1 MTNEEIEENDIPNV
15 SDAGGPAPTPPRST
29 NRTPRKSAPPPPPPR
44 KQPPIDDAI
53 EGIVDELAAEHVTEA
68 ESVQEHVE
76 AQEEEIVEEL
86 TVEQQLAQAR
96 DNNMRLLA
104 EIDNLRKRSQR
115 EMQQQ
120 LKYAALPVISEMLS
134 VIDDLHRTLEA
145 SQSGGDVD
153 AFTGGVEIVVQSFT
167 AVLEKYQCRAIQA
180 EAGIAFDVE
189 LHEAISMQPS
199 DQFDVN
205 VILAVVQQGYQMHDR
220 VIRPSQV
227 VVSSGPVADD
237 AASSE

>member
-1 MTNEEIEENDIPNV
+1 MTNDDFKEKETTSASDANGPPLDDVFEDIVDALAEEQVTDSEVESGQGQEIEAV
-15 SDAGGPAPTPPRST
+15 
-29 NRTPRKSAPPPPPPR
+29 
-44 KQPPIDDAI
+44 
-53 EGIVDELAAEHVTEA
+53 
-68 ESVQEHVE
+68 
-76 AQEEEIVEEL
+76 EEIVEEL

-115 EMQQQ
+115 DMQQQ

-167 AVLEKYQCRAIQA
+167 SVLEKYQCVAIKA
-180 EAGIAFDVE
+180 EAGEAFDVK
-189 LHEAISMQPS
+189 LHEAISLQPS
-199 DQFDVN
+199 NQFDAN

-227 VVSSGPVADD
+227 VVSSGPAADE
-237 AASSE
+237 AAAGE

>member
-1 MTNEEIEENDIPNV
+1 MTNDDFEEKETTSESDANGPMLDDVFEDIVDALAEEQVTDPEVESGQGQEIEEV
-15 SDAGGPAPTPPRST
+15 
-29 NRTPRKSAPPPPPPR
+29 
-44 KQPPIDDAI
+44 
-53 EGIVDELAAEHVTEA
+53 
-68 ESVQEHVE
+68 
-76 AQEEEIVEEL
+76 EEIVEEL
-86 TVEQQLAQAR
+86 TVEQQLAQAG

-115 EMQQQ
+115 DMQQQ

-167 AVLEKYQCRAIQA
+167 SVLEKYQCVAIKA
-180 EAGIAFDVE
+180 EAGEAFDVK
-189 LHEAISMQPS
+189 LHEAISLQPS
-199 DQFDVN
+199 NQFDAN

-227 VVSSGPVADD
+227 VVSSGPAADE
-237 AASSE
+237 AASGE

>member
-1 MTNEEIEENDIPNV
+1 MTNDEFEEIETTSA
-15 SDAGGPAPTPPRST
+15 SDANGPPL
-29 NRTPRKSAPPPPPPR
+29 
-44 KQPPIDDAI
+44 DDVM
-53 EGIVDELAAEHVTEA
+53 EDIVDALAEEQVTDPEVESGQGQEIEA
-68 ESVQEHVE
+68 V
-76 AQEEEIVEEL
+76 EEIVEEL
-86 TVEQQLAQAR
+86 TIEQQLAQAC

-104 EIDNLRKRSQR
+104 EIENLRKRSQR
-115 EMQQQ
+115 DMQQQ

-167 AVLEKYQCRAIQA
+167 SVLEKYQCLAIKA
-180 EAGIAFDVE
+180 EAGEAFDVN
-189 LHEAISMQPS
+189 LHEAISLQPS
-199 DQFDVN
+199 DQFDAN

-227 VVSSGPVADD
+227 VVSSGPAAAE

>member
-1 MTNEEIEENDIPNV
+1 MTNDDFEEKETTSESDANGSTLDDVFEDIVDALAEEQVTDPEVESGQGQEIEAV
-15 SDAGGPAPTPPRST
+15 
-29 NRTPRKSAPPPPPPR
+29 
-44 KQPPIDDAI
+44 
-53 EGIVDELAAEHVTEA
+53 
-68 ESVQEHVE
+68 
-76 AQEEEIVEEL
+76 EEIVEEL
-86 TVEQQLAQAR
+86 TVEQQLAQAG
-96 DNNMRLLA
+96 DNNIRLLA

-115 EMQQQ
+115 DMQQQ

-167 AVLEKYQCRAIQA
+167 SVLEKYQCVAIKA
-180 EAGIAFDVE
+180 EAGEAFDVK
-189 LHEAISMQPS
+189 LHEAISLQPS
-199 DQFDVN
+199 NQFDAN

-227 VVSSGPVADD
+227 VVSSGPAADE
-237 AASSE
+237 AASGE

>member
-1 MTNEEIEENDIPNV
+1 MINQEFEENEIPSA
-15 SDAGGPAPTPPRST
+15 SDS
-29 NRTPRKSAPPPPPPR
+29 
-44 KQPPIDDAI
+44 QFDDVI
-53 EGIVDELAAEHVTEA
+53 EDVVDALAAESEA
-68 ESVQEHVE
+68 ESVQEDIE
-76 AQEEEIVEEL
+76 EQAEEIVEEL
-86 TVEQQLAQAR
+86 TVEQQLAQEC

-115 EMQQQ
+115 DMQQQ
-120 LKYAALPVISEMLS
+120 MKYAAVPVISEMLS

-145 SQSGGDVD
+145 SQSGGDVE
-153 AFTGGVEIVVQSFT
+153 AFTGGVEIVVQSFMT
-167 AVLEKYQCRAIQA
+167 VLEKYQCRVI
-180 EAGIAFDVE
+180 EAAAGVVFDVT

-199 DQFDVN
+199 DEFDTN

-227 VVSSGPVADD
+227 VVSSGPAAAE

>member
-1 MTNEEIEENDIPNV
+1 MSNDEFEEKEATSASDANGPPLDDVIEDIVDALAEDQVTDPEVESEQEQEIEAV
-15 SDAGGPAPTPPRST
+15 
-29 NRTPRKSAPPPPPPR
+29 
-44 KQPPIDDAI
+44 
-53 EGIVDELAAEHVTEA
+53 
-68 ESVQEHVE
+68 
-76 AQEEEIVEEL
+76 EEIVEEL
-86 TVEQQLAQAR
+86 TVEKQLAQAC

-115 EMQQQ
+115 DMQQQ
-120 LKYAALPVISEMLS
+120 LKYAAMPVISEMLS

-167 AVLEKYQCRAIQA
+167 SVLEKYQCLAIKA
-180 EAGIAFDVE
+180 EAGEAFDVK
-189 LHEAISMQPS
+189 LHEAISLQVS
-199 DQFDVN
+199 DQFDAN

-227 VVSSGPVADD
+227 IVSSGPAVDETV
-237 AASSE
+237 SGE

>member
-1 MTNEEIEENDIPNV
+1 MSNDEFEEKEATSASDANGPPLDDVIEDIVDALAEDQVTDPEVESEQEQEQEIEAV
-15 SDAGGPAPTPPRST
+15 
-29 NRTPRKSAPPPPPPR
+29 
-44 KQPPIDDAI
+44 
-53 EGIVDELAAEHVTEA
+53 
-68 ESVQEHVE
+68 
-76 AQEEEIVEEL
+76 EEIVEEL
-86 TVEQQLAQAR
+86 TVEQQLAQAC

-115 EMQQQ
+115 DMQQQ
-120 LKYAALPVISEMLS
+120 LKYAAMPVISEMLS

-167 AVLEKYQCRAIQA
+167 SVLEKYQCLAIKA
-180 EAGIAFDVE
+180 EAGEAFDVK
-189 LHEAISMQPS
+189 LHEAISLQVS
-199 DQFDVN
+199 DQFDAN

-227 VVSSGPVADD
+227 IVSSGPAVDETV
-237 AASSE
+237 SGE

>member
-1 MTNEEIEENDIPNV
+1 MSNDEFEEKEATSASDANGPPLDDVIEDIVDALAEDQVTDPEVESEQEQEQEIEAV
-15 SDAGGPAPTPPRST
+15 
-29 NRTPRKSAPPPPPPR
+29 
-44 KQPPIDDAI
+44 
-53 EGIVDELAAEHVTEA
+53 
-68 ESVQEHVE
+68 
-76 AQEEEIVEEL
+76 EEIVEEL
-86 TVEQQLAQAR
+86 TVEQQLAQAC

-115 EMQQQ
+115 DMQQQ
-120 LKYAALPVISEMLS
+120 LKYAAMPVISEMLS

-167 AVLEKYQCRAIQA
+167 SVLEKYQCLAIKA
-180 EAGIAFDVE
+180 EAGEAFDVK
-189 LHEAISMQPS
+189 LHEAISLQVS
-199 DQFDVN
+199 DQFNAN

-227 VVSSGPVADD
+227 IVSSGPAVDETV
-237 AASSE
+237 SGE

>member
-1 MTNEEIEENDIPNV
+1 MTNEEFEKNDTPSS
-15 SDAGGPAPTPPRST
+15 SDAGGP
-29 NRTPRKSAPPPPPPR
+29 
-44 KQPPIDDAI
+44 PPIDDVI
-53 EGIVDELAAEHVTEA
+53 EDIVDALADEHVAEVDTE
-68 ESVQEHVE
+68 SGQEQIEEQV
-76 AQEEEIVEEL
+76 EEIVEAL
-86 TVEQQLAQAR
+86 TIEQQLSQAR

-167 AVLEKYQCRAIQA
+167 TVLEKYECRVIQA
-180 EAGIAFDVE
+180 EAGEGFDVK

-199 DQFDVN
+199 DEFDTN

-227 VVSSGPVADD
+227 VVSSGPAAAE

>member
-15 SDAGGPAPTPPRST
+15 SDAGGPAP
-29 NRTPRKSAPPPPPPR
+29 
-44 KQPPIDDAI
+44 IDDAI
-53 EGIVDELAAEHVTEA
+53 EGIVDELAEEHVAEA
-68 ESVQEHVE
+68 ESAQEHVE
-76 AQEEEIVEEL
+76 EQEEEIVEEL
-86 TVEQQLAQAR
+86 TVEQQLAQTR

-134 VIDDLHRTLEA
+134 VIDDLHRTLVA
-145 SQSGGDVD
+145 SQSGGDVH

>member
-1 MTNEEIEENDIPNV
+1 MTNDDFEEKETTSESDANGPMMDDVFEDIVDALAEEQVTDPEVESGQGQEIEEV
-15 SDAGGPAPTPPRST
+15 
-29 NRTPRKSAPPPPPPR
+29 
-44 KQPPIDDAI
+44 
-53 EGIVDELAAEHVTEA
+53 
-68 ESVQEHVE
+68 
-76 AQEEEIVEEL
+76 EEIVEEL
-86 TVEQQLAQAR
+86 TVEQQLAQAG

-115 EMQQQ
+115 DMQQQ

-167 AVLEKYQCRAIQA
+167 SVLEKYQCVAIKA
-180 EAGIAFDVE
+180 EAGEAFDVK
-189 LHEAISMQPS
+189 LHEAISLQPS
-199 DQFDVN
+199 NQFDAN

-227 VVSSGPVADD
+227 VVSSGPAADE
-237 AASSE
+237 AASGE

>member
-1 MTNEEIEENDIPNV
+1 MTNDDFEEKETTSESDANGPTLDDVFEDIVDALAEEQVTDPEVESGQGQEIEEV
-15 SDAGGPAPTPPRST
+15 
-29 NRTPRKSAPPPPPPR
+29 
-44 KQPPIDDAI
+44 
-53 EGIVDELAAEHVTEA
+53 
-68 ESVQEHVE
+68 
-76 AQEEEIVEEL
+76 EEIVEEL
-86 TVEQQLAQAR
+86 TVEQQLAQAG
-96 DNNMRLLA
+96 DNNIRLLA

-115 EMQQQ
+115 DMQQQ

-167 AVLEKYQCRAIQA
+167 SVLEKYQCVAIKA
-180 EAGIAFDVE
+180 EAGEAFDVK
-189 LHEAISMQPS
+189 LHEAISLQPS
-199 DQFDVN
+199 NQFDAN

-227 VVSSGPVADD
+227 VVSSGPAADE
-237 AASSE
+237 AASGE

>member
-1 MTNEEIEENDIPNV
+1 MTNDDFEEKETTSESDANGSTLDDVFEDIVDALAEEQVTDPEVESGQGQEIEEV
-15 SDAGGPAPTPPRST
+15 
-29 NRTPRKSAPPPPPPR
+29 
-44 KQPPIDDAI
+44 
-53 EGIVDELAAEHVTEA
+53 
-68 ESVQEHVE
+68 
-76 AQEEEIVEEL
+76 EEIVEEL
-86 TVEQQLAQAR
+86 TVEQQLAQAG
-96 DNNMRLLA
+96 DNNIRLLA

-115 EMQQQ
+115 DMQQQ

-167 AVLEKYQCRAIQA
+167 SVLEKYQCVAIKA
-180 EAGIAFDVE
+180 EAGEAFDVK
-189 LHEAISMQPS
+189 LHEAISLQPS
-199 DQFDVN
+199 NQFDAN

-227 VVSSGPVADD
+227 VVSSGPAADE
-237 AASSE
+237 AASGE

>member
-1 MTNEEIEENDIPNV
+1 MTNEEFEKNETPSA
-15 SDAGGPAPTPPRST
+15 SDPKG
-29 NRTPRKSAPPPPPPR
+29 PPPP
-44 KQPPIDDAI
+44 IDEII
-53 EGIVDELAAEHVTEA
+53 EDIVDALAVERVAEPEV
-68 ESVQEHVE
+68 ESEQEQIEEQV
-76 AQEEEIVEEL
+76 EEIVEEL
-86 TVEQQLAQAR
+86 TVEQQLVQER

-115 EMQQQ
+115 EMHQQ
-120 LKYAALPVISEMLS
+120 LKYAAVPVISEILS

-145 SQSGGDVD
+145 SQSGGAVE

-167 AVLEKYQCRAIQA
+167 TVLEKYQCRVIKAA
-180 EAGIAFDVE
+180 AGVAFDVK

-199 DQFDVN
+199 DQFDAN

-227 VVSSGPVADD
+227 VVSSGPATGE
-237 AASSE
+237 AASDE

>member
-1 MTNEEIEENDIPNV
+1 MTNDDFKEKETTSASDANGPPLDDVFEDIVDALAEEQVTDSEVESGQGQEIEAV
-15 SDAGGPAPTPPRST
+15 
-29 NRTPRKSAPPPPPPR
+29 
-44 KQPPIDDAI
+44 
-53 EGIVDELAAEHVTEA
+53 
-68 ESVQEHVE
+68 
-76 AQEEEIVEEL
+76 EEIVEEL
-86 TVEQQLAQAR
+86 TIEQQLAQAC

-104 EIDNLRKRSQR
+104 EIENLRKRSQR
-115 EMQQQ
+115 DMQQQ

-167 AVLEKYQCRAIQA
+167 SVLEKYQCVAIKA
-180 EAGIAFDVE
+180 EAGEAFDVK
-189 LHEAISMQPS
+189 LHEAISLQPS
-199 DQFDVN
+199 KQFDAN

-227 VVSSGPVADD
+227 VVSSGPAADE
-237 AASSE
+237 AASGE

>member
-1 MTNEEIEENDIPNV
+1 MTNDEFEEKETTSASDANGPPLDDVIEDIVDALAEEQVTDPEVEAGHEQEIEAV
-15 SDAGGPAPTPPRST
+15 
-29 NRTPRKSAPPPPPPR
+29 
-44 KQPPIDDAI
+44 
-53 EGIVDELAAEHVTEA
+53 
-68 ESVQEHVE
+68 
-76 AQEEEIVEEL
+76 EEIVEEL
-86 TVEQQLAQAR
+86 TVEQQLGQSR

-145 SQSGGDVD
+145 SQSGGDVE

-167 AVLEKYQCRAIQA
+167 SVLEKHQCLAIKA
-180 EAGIAFDVE
+180 EVGEAFDVK
-189 LHEAISMQPS
+189 LHEAISLQPS
-199 DQFDVN
+199 DQFDEN

-227 VVSSGPVADD
+227 VVSSGLATDE
-237 AASSE
+237 AASGE

>member
-1 MTNEEIEENDIPNV
+1 MTNDEFEEKETTSASDANGPPPLDDVIEDIVDAIAEEQVTDSEVEAGQEQEIEAV
-15 SDAGGPAPTPPRST
+15 
-29 NRTPRKSAPPPPPPR
+29 
-44 KQPPIDDAI
+44 
-53 EGIVDELAAEHVTEA
+53 
-68 ESVQEHVE
+68 
-76 AQEEEIVEEL
+76 EEIVEEL
-86 TVEQQLAQAR
+86 TVEQQLAQSR

-145 SQSGGDVD
+145 SQSGGDVE

-167 AVLEKYQCRAIQA
+167 SVLEKHQCLAIKA
-180 EAGIAFDVE
+180 EVGEAFDVK
-189 LHEAISMQPS
+189 LHEAISLQPS
-199 DQFDVN
+199 DQFGEN

-227 VVSSGPVADD
+227 VVSSGLAADE
-237 AASSE
+237 AASGE